1 MRSWGC
7 EELGMW
13 GAGGVRNWGCK
24 ELGVWGAGG
33 VV

>member
-13 GAGGVRNWGCK
+13 KAGDEATYCYHGQTETK
-24 ELGVWGAGG
+24 F
-33 VV
+33 